1 MFGRSQRF
9 WLGLVGWMG
18 LLCSL
23 TWAMNS
29 PLWTLLVWFSHL
41 LLLHS
46 RLKCLS
52 EYLLC
57 ICHMFGLTWAL
68 ESFLWLPLASELYL
82 LVRLE
87 KKKDI
92 PLCFQAHGLS
102 SCASILY
109 NVGFSE
115 EPNGANYQLNNGDI
129 HTLFSNRRSS
139 RLLQPIRMKQW
150 PFNKRLHLAWLILRD
165 TQAHLA
171 CVKWLVRKYWQLETI
186 PRATKQWSGR

>member
-1 MFGRSQRF
+1 MDGIALLTN
-9 WLGLVGWMG
+9 LGNEQSTMDSLSVIQPLTPSSFKTEMSLRVSIMHLPHVWIDVSTWVI
-18 LLCSL
+18 SL
-23 TWAMNS
+23 TS
-29 PLWTLLVWFSHL
+29 PSL
-41 LLLHS
+41 
-46 RLKCLS
+46 R
-52 EYLLC
+52 
-57 ICHMFGLTWAL
+57 AL
-68 ESFLWLPLASELYL
+68 FTSKI
-82 LVRLE
+82 R